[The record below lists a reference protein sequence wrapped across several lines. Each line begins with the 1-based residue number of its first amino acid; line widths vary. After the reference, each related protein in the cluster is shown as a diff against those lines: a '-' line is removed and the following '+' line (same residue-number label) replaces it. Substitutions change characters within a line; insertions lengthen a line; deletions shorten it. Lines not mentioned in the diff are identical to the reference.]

1 MAQSIILNIRNGIRE
16 MFTGYFALAMA
27 TGIISIATYLHG
39 MHTIAVVLFWINL
52 VFFLVLLSFFLL
64 RLILDPLRVKE
75 DMANY
80 QKGPGFFTLVA
91 AACVLG
97 NQLIL
102 LFQHQVWAE
111 VLLVF
116 ATVAWAIIIYT
127 FFTLL
132 TTGKN
137 KPNLHDGISGTWLI
151 TIVST
156 QAIAILTTLIA
167 STKPAAAQQFMLFV
181 SLALFLIGCMLYILI
196 MCLIFYRL
204 SFFELTPTEFGAPYW
219 INMGATAIT
228 TVAGALLIEHASKL
242 TILTE
247 ILPFLKGFTLFFWA
261 WGAWWIPLLIILG
274 TWRHLRVPLPTTPE
288 GYHPSYWG
296 MVFPLGM
303 FSVCTFRL
311 VEAIHVDFLMNLS
324 SIFVYVALVAWAA
337 VIVGMVR
344 SMVKNLSSKH

>member
-1 MAQSIILNIRNGIRE
+1 

-52 VFFLVLLSFFLL
+52 VFFLVLIGLFFL
-64 RLILDPLRVKE
+64 RLLLDTARVKE

-91 AACVLG
+91 ASCVLG

-102 LFQHQVWAE
+102 MYKQQVWAE

-116 ATVAWAIIIYT
+116 AAVAWCIIIYS

-137 KPNLHDGISGTWLI
+137 KPNLHDGISGTWLV

-156 QAIAILTTLIA
+156 QAIAILTILIA
-167 STKPAAAQQFMLFV
+167 STKPTEVQQFMLFG

-204 SFFELTPTEFGAPYW
+204 SFFELTAMEFGAPYW

-242 TILTE
+242 TILAE

-274 TWRHLRVPLPTTPE
+274 TWRHLRVPLPTTPD

-311 VEAIHVDFLMNLS
+311 VEAIHVDFLMSLS
-324 SIFVYVALVAWAA
+324 SVFVYVALFVWA
-337 VIVGMVR
+337 VVSVGMVR
-344 SMVKNLSSKH
+344 SMVKNLSAKH